1 MGIHCIIFSTF
12 LFVESWHNKTLGSG
26 RKMEGDFPGGP
37 VVKNLLS
44 SARDTGLIPSWGTK
58 IPHAIGERSLCAT
71 TRAPVCH
78 NY

>member
-12 LFVESWHNKTLGSG
+12 LFVQSFCSKMLASG

-44 SARDTGLIPSWGTK
+44 NQ
-58 IPHAIGERSLCAT
+58 AT
-71 TRAPVCH
+71 QV
-78 NY
+78 

>member
-12 LFVESWHNKTLGSG
+12 LFVQSFRNKMLGSG

-44 SARDTGLIPSWGTK
+44 NSRDTGLIPSWGTE
-58 IPHAIGERSLCAT
+58 IPHAMGERSLCAT
-71 TRAPVCH
+71 TRAPFCH